1 MMVIQWPPATVGCGG
16 QRGAGGCGGDGVSAR
31 RSSQC
36 WDAFGTNWTG
46 GTRTHDRTTDTGNG
60 ALSISFSLSISL
72 THAHTT
78 IHTMHPPPY
87 PRTLIRPPHTRT
99 KSSYTPPSPLYP
111 STPRASLPPTSLTF
125 REKKGKHEQLVAPS
139 SSSSSSSVK
148 RRWASLVV
156 ACRASPP
163 ADAARDFIEFIA
175 RPAAILALI
184 CAQPT
189 PPRLVHF

>member
-1 MMVIQWPPATVGCGG
+1 MGFLRGGVHNVGTT
-16 QRGAGGCGGDGVSAR
+16 SAR
-31 RSSQC
+31 TGRAGRVPTTEQLIL
-36 WDAFGTNWTG
+36 GTG
-46 GTRTHDRTTDTGNG
+46 
-60 ALSISFSLSISL
+60 LSLYLFLSLFSLSL

-78 IHTMHPPPY
+78 IHTMHTPY

-99 KSSYTPPSPLYP
+99 KSSSTPPSPLYP